1 MIVKTNVKLN
11 LGLSVL
17 RKRADG
23 FHDIETLFVP
33 CFDFGDTIEIIT
45 GDDYSR
51 SSAALFAKYGAPDGR
66 FDASTGSVTGRLSDR
81 QEASVGEPVEPT
93 RLNESAKED
102 GKETTLSGNVTASE
116 DGRLV
121 QGISEDGKLMITI
134 AREEGVDWNPLKD
147 LCAKAYNILAQDFDL
162 PPVKIFL
169 EKKAAV
175 GAGLGGGSAD
185 AAFTLKALNE
195 LCGLNLSEQ
204 RLSEY
209 AAKLGSDCAFFVFNR
224 PMIGSG
230 RGEILEPYDIDLSE
244 YEIKVLIPEG
254 IVISTAEAY
263 KGIVPRESLK
273 PGCFD
278 TSENSDHRRLIDQ
291 SMTESSE
298 EYQDLPGKR
307 MMSGQQES
315 KQTGDPKSS
324 PTTSPTRLSDL
335 KTVLAMPISEWKD
348 NLVNDFEATVFKA
361 HPELAAIKQSL
372 YDSGAVYASMSGSGS
387 ALFAL
392 YRK

>member
-1 MIVKTNVKLN
+1 MNMIVKTNVKLN

-51 SSAALFAKYGAPDGR
+51 TSAALFAKYGDPNAR
-66 FDASTGSVTGRLSDR
+66 FGASTGSATDKLNDQ
-81 QEASVGEPVEPT
+81 QEASVGELVEPT
-93 RLNESAKED
+93 GLNQSGPKD
-102 GKETTLSGNVTASE
+102 GKGAALSENVTESE

-134 AREEGVDWNPLKD
+134 AREEGVDWDPLKD
-147 LCAKAYNILAQDFDL
+147 LCAKAYNILAQDLDL

-169 EKKAAV
+169 EKKAPV

-230 RGEILEPYDIDLSE
+230 RGEVLEPYDIDLSE

-254 IVISTAEAY
+254 VAVSTAEAY
-263 KGIVPRESLK
+263 KGIVPREGSRA
-273 PGCFD
+273 GRFD
-278 TSENSDHRRLIDQ
+278 RLSDQ
-291 SMTESSE
+291 SDSGSSAIISH
-298 EYQDLPGKR
+298 K
-307 MMSGQQES
+307 
-315 KQTGDPKSS
+315 
-324 PTTSPTRLSDL
+324 LSDL
-335 KTVLAMPISEWKD
+335 KTVLATPVLEWKD

-392 YRK
+392 YEK

>member
-1 MIVKTNVKLN
+1 MIVRTNVKLN
-11 LGLSVL
+11 LGLGVL
-17 RKRADG
+17 RKRPDG

-33 CFDFGDTIEIIT
+33 CFDFGDTLEIIT

-51 SSAALFAKYGAPDGR
+51 TSAALFAKYG
-66 FDASTGSVTGRLSDR
+66 
-81 QEASVGEPVEPT
+81 
-93 RLNESAKED
+93 
-102 GKETTLSGNVTASE
+102 TASPNLE
-116 DGRLV
+116 AETVNTGHVNTSADGRLV

-134 AREEGVDWNPLKD
+134 AREEGVDWDPLKD
-147 LCAKAYNILAQDFDL
+147 LCTKAYNIMAQDFNL
-162 PPVKIFL
+162 PTVKIFL
-169 EKKAAV
+169 EKTAPV

-195 LCGLNLSEQ
+195 LCGLNLSDK

-209 AAKLGSDCAFFVFNR
+209 AARLGSDCSFFISNR

-254 IVISTAEAY
+254 VAVSTAEAY
-263 KGIVPRESLK
+263 KGIVPREKAGSF
-273 PGCFD
+273 G
-278 TSENSDHRRLIDQ
+278 
-291 SMTESSE
+291 
-298 EYQDLPGKR
+298 LP
-307 MMSGQQES
+307 E
-315 KQTGDPKSS
+315 T
-324 PTTSPTRLSDL
+324 
-335 KTVLAMPISEWKD
+335 LALPVTEWKD

>member
-33 CFDFGDTIEIIT
+33 CFDFGDILEIIT

-51 SSAALFAKYGAPDGR
+51 TSAALFAKYGGPNAR
-66 FDASTGSVTGRLSDR
+66 FGASTGSATDKLSDQR
-81 QEASVGEPVEPT
+81 DQRQAGSAIGKLGDQQEASVGSTSSPT
-93 RLNESAKED
+93 GFNESAKE
-102 GKETTLSGNVTASE
+102 GEKETALSGNVTASE
-116 DGRLV
+116 DGRLS
-121 QGISEDGKLMITI
+121 QGISESGKLMVTI
-134 AREEGVDWNPLKD
+134 EREEGVDWDPLKD

-169 EKKAAV
+169 EKKAPV

-195 LCGLNLSEQ
+195 LCGLGLDDQ
-204 RLSEY
+204 RLSDY
-209 AAKLGSDCAFFVFNR
+209 AARLGSDCAFFIFNR

-230 RGEILEPYDIDLSE
+230 RGEVLEPYDIDLSE

-254 IVISTAEAY
+254 ISVSTAEAY
-263 KGIVPRESLK
+263 KGIVPREGHFDKLSDQPGHLCSPAIGVTEPAK
-273 PGCFD
+273 PD
-278 TSENSDHRRLIDQ
+278 TIN
-291 SMTESSE
+291 
-298 EYQDLPGKR
+298 
-307 MMSGQQES
+307 
-315 KQTGDPKSS
+315 
-324 PTTSPTRLSDL
+324 DL
-335 KTVLAMPISEWKD
+335 KTMLAMPVSEWKD

-392 YRK
+392 YKK

>member
-147 LCAKAYNILAQDFDL
+147 LCAKAFNILAQDFDL

-185 AAFTLKALNE
+185 AAFTLKALND

-254 IVISTAEAY
+254 IVVSTAEAY

-307 MMSGQQES
+307 MMSG
-315 KQTGDPKSS
+315 PS
-324 PTTSPTRLSDL
+324 PTGLSDL
-335 KTVLAMPISEWKD
+335 KTVLAVPVTEWKD

>member
-33 CFDFGDTIEIIT
+33 CFDFGDTLEVIT

-51 SSAALFAKYGAPDGR
+51 TSAALFAKYGDRNGR
-66 FDASTGSVTGRLSDR
+66 FDKLSDLGGQLSDRGGQFGDPQEAPGASTGSATGYC
-81 QEASVGEPVEPT
+81 G
-93 RLNESAKED
+93 SAKED
-102 GKETTLSGNVTASE
+102 GRRETVQQGNVTRSE
-116 DGRLV
+116 DGRLA
-121 QGISEDGKLMITI
+121 QGVSEDGKMMVTI
-134 AREEGVDWNPLKD
+134 ARDEGVDWNPLND
-147 LCAKAYNILAQDFDL
+147 LCAKAYSILAQDFDL

-169 EKKAAV
+169 EKKAPV

-195 LCGLNLSEQ
+195 LCGLGLDDQ
-204 RLSEY
+204 KLSEY
-209 AAKLGSDCAFFVFNR
+209 AARLGSDCAFFVFNR

-230 RGEILEPYDIDLSE
+230 RGEVLEPYGIDLSA

-254 IVISTAEAY
+254 VAVSTAEAY
-263 KGIVPRESLK
+263 KGIVPRETLSVETLRQTQR
-273 PGCFD
+273 PPES
-278 TSENSDHRRLIDQ
+278 TEPPE
-291 SMTESSE
+291 ESSDISE
-298 EYQDLPGKR
+298 RR
-307 MMSGQQES
+307 MCDSSLQAL
-315 KQTGDPKSS
+315 KSS
-324 PTTSPTRLSDL
+324 NL
-335 KTVLAMPISEWKD
+335 KDVLAMPVTEWKD

-372 YDSGAVYASMSGSGS
+372 YDSGAIYASMSGSGS

>member
-33 CFDFGDTIEIIT
+33 CFDFGDTLEIIT

-51 SSAALFAKYGAPDGR
+51 TSAALFAKYGGPDGCV
-66 FDASTGSVTGRLSDR
+66 DDSSKENDEWADHQGSVTR
-81 QEASVGEPVEPT
+81 
-93 RLNESAKED
+93 
-102 GKETTLSGNVTASE
+102 SE

-134 AREEGVDWNPLKD
+134 AREGGVDWDPLKD
-147 LCAKAYNILAQDFDL
+147 LCAKAYGILSQDFDL

-169 EKKAAV
+169 EKKAPV

-195 LCGLNLSEQ
+195 LCGLGLDDH

-209 AAKLGSDCAFFVFNR
+209 AARLGSDCAFFVSNR

-230 RGEILEPYDIDLSE
+230 RGEILEPYDIDLSG

-254 IVISTAEAY
+254 VAVSTAEAY
-263 KGIVPRESLK
+263 KGIVPRENLLAVK
-273 PGCFD
+273 D
-278 TSENSDHRRLIDQ
+278 
-291 SMTESSE
+291 
-298 EYQDLPGKR
+298 
-307 MMSGQQES
+307 
-315 KQTGDPKSS
+315 
-324 PTTSPTRLSDL
+324 
-335 KTVLAMPISEWKD
+335 VLAMPVSEWKD

-392 YRK
+392 YKK

>member
-33 CFDFGDTIEIIT
+33 CFDFGDNLEIVT

-51 SSAALFAKYGAPDGR
+51 TSAAMFAKYGGQTIGEP
-66 FDASTGSVTGRLSDR
+66 
-81 QEASVGEPVEPT
+81 EPSVGEPVEPT
-93 RLNESAKED
+93 GLQESAKEG
-102 GKETTLSGNVTASE
+102 GKGATLSGRMTVSE
-116 DGRLV
+116 DSRLV
-121 QGISEDGKLMITI
+121 QGISGNGKLMITI
-134 AREEGVDWNPLKD
+134 AREEGVDWDPLKD
-147 LCAKAYNILAQDFDL
+147 LCAKAYDILAQDFDL

-169 EKKAAV
+169 EKKAPV

-185 AAFTLKALNE
+185 AAFTLNALNE
-195 LCGLNLSEQ
+195 LCGLNLSDQ
-204 RLSEY
+204 QLSEY
-209 AAKLGSDCAFFVFNR
+209 AARLGSDCAFFVFNR

-230 RGEILEPYDIDLSE
+230 RGEVLEPYDIDLSE

-254 IVISTAEAY
+254 ISVSTAEAY
-263 KGIVPRESLK
+263 KGIVP
-273 PGCFD
+273 
-278 TSENSDHRRLIDQ
+278 
-291 SMTESSE
+291 
-298 EYQDLPGKR
+298 
-307 MMSGQQES
+307 QES
-315 KQTGDPKSS
+315 HFDK
-324 PTTSPTRLSDL
+324 LSDRHSHLCPPIVGPAELAKPDTINDL
-335 KTVLAMPISEWKD
+335 KTALAMPVTDWKD
-348 NLVNDFEATVFKA
+348 KLVNDFETTVFKA

-392 YRK
+392 YEK

>member
-17 RKRADG
+17 RKRPDG

-33 CFDFGDTIEIIT
+33 CLDFGDTLEIIT

-51 SSAALFAKYGAPDGR
+51 TSAALFAKYGAAEYPMNDGR
-66 FDASTGSVTGRLSDR
+66 NAAEPHKTADSEHSHTTNPN
-81 QEASVGEPVEPT
+81 EASAREDRNASGFVPT
-93 RLNESAKED
+93 ASPNEKA
-102 GKETTLSGNVTASE
+102 ETAYSGQITLSE

-169 EKKAAV
+169 EKTAPV

-185 AAFTLKALNE
+185 AAFMLKALNE
-195 LCGLNLSEQ
+195 ICGLNLSDQ

-209 AAKLGSDCAFFVFNR
+209 AARLGSDCSFFIFNR

-230 RGEILEPYDIDLSE
+230 RGEVLEPYDIDLSE
-244 YEIKVLIPEG
+244 YETKVLVPEG
-254 IVISTAEAY
+254 ISVSTAEAY
-263 KGIVPRESLK
+263 KGIVPREAAGISATVPAPRQARCPEGASLQRLETETTISLK
-273 PGCFD
+273 LR
-278 TSENSDHRRLIDQ
+278 EALA
-291 SMTESSE
+291 
-298 EYQDLPGKR
+298 LPV
-307 MMSGQQES
+307 
-315 KQTGDPKSS
+315 T
-324 PTTSPTRLSDL
+324 
-335 KTVLAMPISEWKD
+335 EWKD

-392 YRK
+392 YHK

>member
-33 CFDFGDTIEIIT
+33 CFDFGDILEIIA

-51 SSAALFAKYGAPDGR
+51 TSAALFAKYGGPDGR
-66 FDASTGSVTGRLSDR
+66 IDQQTQRLAGLVTDELSDS
-81 QEASVGEPVEPT
+81 QEASVGSTSSPT
-93 RLNESAKED
+93 GFNESAKE
-102 GKETTLSGNVTASE
+102 GEKETTLSGNVTASE

-121 QGISEDGKLMITI
+121 QGISESGKLMVTI
-134 AREEGVDWNPLKD
+134 AREEGVDWDPLKD
-147 LCAKAYNILAQDFDL
+147 LCAKAYDILAQDFDL

-169 EKKAAV
+169 EKKAPV

-195 LCGLNLSEQ
+195 LCGLGLDDQ

-209 AAKLGSDCAFFVFNR
+209 AARLGSDCAFFVFNR

-254 IVISTAEAY
+254 IVVSTAEAY

-307 MMSGQQES
+307 MMSG
-315 KQTGDPKSS
+315 PS
-324 PTTSPTRLSDL
+324 PTGLSDL
-335 KTVLAMPISEWKD
+335 KTVLAVPVTEWKD

>member
-33 CFDFGDTIEIIT
+33 CFDFGDIIEIIT

-51 SSAALFAKYGAPDGR
+51 TSAAMFAKYGAPNER
-66 FDASTGSVTGRLSDR
+66 FGASTGSATGKLSDQ

-93 RLNESAKED
+93 GLNESAKED

-169 EKKAAV
+169 EKKAPV

-209 AAKLGSDCAFFVFNR
+209 AARLGSDCAFFVFNR
-224 PMIGSG
+224 PMLGSG
-230 RGEILEPYDIDLSE
+230 RGEVLEPYDIDLSE

-254 IVISTAEAY
+254 IAVSTAEAY
-263 KGIVPRESLK
+263 KGITPRESLK
-273 PGCFD
+273 SGCFD
-278 TSENSDHRRLIDQ
+278 TSENSGHRRLIDQ

-298 EYQDLPGKR
+298 EYQDLPEKR
-307 MMSGQQES
+307 MMSG
-315 KQTGDPKSS
+315 PS
-324 PTTSPTRLSDL
+324 PTGLSDL
-335 KTVLAMPISEWKD
+335 KTVLAMPVTEWKD

-372 YDSGAVYASMSGSGS
+372 YDSGAIYASMSGSGS

-392 YRK
+392 YRR

>member
-1 MIVKTNVKLN
+1 MIIKTNVKLN
-11 LGLSVL
+11 LGLNVL

-33 CFDFGDTIEIIT
+33 CFDFGDTLEVIT

-51 SSAALFAKYGAPDGR
+51 TSAALFAKYGGSDRHSEKLSGLVSCEPQEATVG
-66 FDASTGSVTGRLSDR
+66 STGSQTELH
-81 QEASVGEPVEPT
+81 
-93 RLNESAKED
+93 ESAKEN
-102 GKETTLSGNVTASE
+102 GKGAIPTENVTTSE

-134 AREEGVDWNPLKD
+134 ARDEGVDWNPLND
-147 LCAKAYNILAQDFDL
+147 LCAKAYYILTRDFDL
-162 PPVKIFL
+162 PPVKMFL
-169 EKKAAV
+169 EKKAPV

-195 LCGLNLSEQ
+195 LCGLGLDDQ

-224 PMIGSG
+224 PMLGSG
-230 RGEILEPYDIDLSE
+230 RGEVLEPYDIDLSE
-244 YEIKVLIPEG
+244 YETKVLIPEG
-254 IVISTAEAY
+254 ITVSTAEAY
-263 KGIVPRESLK
+263 KGIVPRETLSAGTPRQPRRPLGPTKITDLK
-273 PGCFD
+273 TLPELPVAPTG
-278 TSENSDHRRLIDQ
+278 
-291 SMTESSE
+291 SSA
-298 EYQDLPGKR
+298 G
-307 MMSGQQES
+307 M
-315 KQTGDPKSS
+315 
-324 PTTSPTRLSDL
+324 SDL
-335 KTVLAMPISEWKD
+335 KAALMLPATEWKD
-348 NLVNDFEATVFKA
+348 QLVNDFESTVFKA